1 VIRFSAK
8 LKKQN
13 KPGGWTYLIVSAA
26 LIHKLKPGKK
36 SFRVKGTFNQF
47 RYTRVTLLS
56 LGNGSY
62 LLPFNASMR
71 KGTGKKEGDKVAVVM
86 ALDQS
91 KPKLSPDL
99 LQCLKEDTVAMGYF
113 KTLTP
118 FFHFKTLTPFFQRLY
133 SSWIESAKTSQT
145 KTRRLVALVNSLSQK
160 QGYQEVMKAYK
171 NTIL

>member
-1 VIRFSAK
+1 MIRFSAK

-36 SFRVKGTFNQF
+36 SFRVKGTFNQLPF
-47 RYTRVTLLS
+47 KRVTLLS

-118 FFHFKTLTPFFQRLY
+118 FFQRLY

-145 KTRRLVALVNSLSQK
+145 KTRRLVALVYSLSQK

>member
-1 VIRFSAK
+1 MIRFSAK

-113 KTLTP
+113 KT
-118 FFHFKTLTPFFQRLY
+118 FTPFFQRLY

>member
-1 VIRFSAK
+1 MIRFSAK

-118 FFHFKTLTPFFQRLY
+118 FFQRLY

>member
-1 VIRFSAK
+1 MIRFSAK

-13 KPGGWTYLIVSAA
+13 KPGGWTYLIVSAP

-47 RYTRVTLLS
+47 PFKRTTLLS
-56 LGNGSY
+56 FGNDSY
-62 LLPFNASMR
+62 LLPFNAAMR
-71 KGTGKKEGDKVAVVM
+71 KGTGKKEGDKIAVIM
-86 ALDQS
+86 KLDHS

-99 LQCLKEDTVAMGYF
+99 LQCLKEDPAAMDF
-113 KTLTP
+113 
-118 FFHFKTLTPFFQRLY
+118 FKTLTPFFQHLY

-145 KTRRLVALVNSLSQK
+145 KTRRLVTVVNSLSQK
-160 QGYQEVMKAYK
+160 QGYHEVMKAYK

>member
-118 FFHFKTLTPFFQRLY
+118 FFQRLY